1 MQTEN
6 YTLHLISSINGWQ
19 QARAIVSKN
28 DKILLL
34 QDAAYLAQQD
44 LPQTHSLFARCLDVR
59 ARNIK
64 ADPHIEVIDDE
75 QWVELT
81 EHAHNTMSW

>member
-1 MQTEN
+1 MTSDN
-6 YTLHLISSINGWQ
+6 YTLHLIFSINGWQ
-19 QARAIVSKN
+19 QAKTLIGTG

-34 QDAAYLAQQD
+34 QDACYLAQQN
-44 LPQTHSLFARCLDVR
+44 LPQTHDLFARSLDIK

-75 QWVELT
+75 QWVTLT

>member
-1 MQTEN
+1 MKQEN
-6 YTLHLISSINGWQ
+6 YTLHIIFSINGWR
-19 QARAIVSKN
+19 QASPLVSSE
-28 DKILLL
+28 DKILLI
-34 QDAAYLAQQD
+34 QDGAYLAQQN
-44 LPQTHSLFARCLDVR
+44 LPQTHSLFARCLDIK

-64 ADPHIEVIDDE
+64 PDPHIEVIDDE

>member
-1 MQTEN
+1 MEQEN
-6 YTLHLISSINGWQ
+6 YTLHIIFSINGWQ
-19 QARAIVSKN
+19 QAKPLVSAH

-34 QDAAYLAQQD
+34 QDGCYLAQQN
-44 LPQTHSLFARCLDVR
+44 LPQAHSLFARCLDVK
-59 ARNIK
+59 ARKIK